1 MSTFYIIVKNSVNGT
16 SSPTLEHSKNFHI
29 TRVADSP
36 SAGCSA
42 TKVELETMF
51 ESCFENFGNVSI
63 KNSAMDLLFSNL
75 QAFKL
80 QPLTLPVLKITESP

>member
-36 SAGCSA
+36 SAGCS
-42 TKVELETMF
+42 TT
-51 ESCFENFGNVSI
+51 NGNISI